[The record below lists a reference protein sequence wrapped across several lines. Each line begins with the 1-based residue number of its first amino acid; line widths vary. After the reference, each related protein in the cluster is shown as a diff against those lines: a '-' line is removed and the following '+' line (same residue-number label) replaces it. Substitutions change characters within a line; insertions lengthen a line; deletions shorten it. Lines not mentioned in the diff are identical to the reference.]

1 MPGEIVYTKSSV
13 QLIVARKNGKIQ
25 FMSPE
30 DGSIIKE
37 IVDENIGVG
46 PKKEGTF
53 IGLSFKDG

>member
-1 MPGEIVYTKSSV
+1 M

-37 IVDENIGVG
+37 MVDENICVG
-46 PKKEGTF
+46 PKKEGSF

>member
-1 MPGEIVYTKSSV
+1 
-13 QLIVARKNGKIQ
+13 
-25 FMSPE
+25 MSPE

-37 IVDENIGVG
+37 MVDENIAVG